1 MNMGSDKISE
11 DINIFRTLDILY
23 AHKFKLIFSIIV
35 LPLLLIILNVSKPNK
50 HLLEIEIKTEGFSGS
65 INKINGSYP
74 NINREIDLI
83 DETINGVKDELN
95 IEKTLI
101 DYNEEQSSFNSSLQ
115 KIENNLHIRYPNLD
129 SPKPYYLL
137 KFSFNEDNKY
147 QKNFILSLIQN
158 SYDNILSR
166 LYSNLE
172 EYINNEYKL
181 FSLNNEFNKREMK
194 ITLEQLKNDYIIFE
208 KKLNYMKKMEIN
220 KIKEN
225 ILIAKEN
232 NISEPQFFDLDFV
245 NDIQGPSLLKL
256 DNIPLYFY
264 GFNILNSKLEVLTNE
279 NSSLNDH
286 STLIELKLK
295 IENIENVI
303 TDVFDGANLAQI
315 ELEKEL
321 SPYYEKL
328 DAIKSIEKNSFTA
341 LNINPYNISIIDIPK
356 YDIKILLFLAVLGFL
371 LCSFQILFVTL
382 RSKS

>member
-1 MNMGSDKISE
+1 MNMESGRIKE
-11 DINIFRTLDILY
+11 DINIFSILDILY
-23 AHKFKLIFSIIV
+23 THKFKLIFSIIV
-35 LPLLLIILNVSKPNK
+35 LPLLLIILNVGKPSEY
-50 HLLEIEIKTEGFSGS
+50 LLEIEIKIEGFSGS
-65 INKINGSYP
+65 INKINGLYP

-101 DYNEEQSSFNSSLQ
+101 DYNEEQLSFNSSLQ

-129 SPKPYYLL
+129 FAKPYYLL
-137 KFSFNEDNKY
+137 NFSFNEENKY
-147 QKNFILSLIQN
+147 QKDFLLSLIQN
-158 SYDNILSR
+158 SYNNILVS

-194 ITLEQLKNDYIIFE
+194 VKLEELKNEYILFE
-208 KKLNYMKKMEIN
+208 KKLNYIKINDIN

-232 NISEPQFFDLDFV
+232 NISEPQFFDLEFV

-279 NSSLNDH
+279 NSSLNNH
-286 STLIELKLK
+286 STLIDLKLK
-295 IENIENVI
+295 IENIENVLN
-303 TDVFDGANLAQI
+303 DDDLNLAKI
-315 ELEKEL
+315 ELEREL
-321 SPYYEKL
+321 SNYYEKL
-328 DAIKSIEKNSFTA
+328 DAIESIEKDSLTA

-356 YDIKILLFLAVLGFL
+356 YDIKILLFLAVFGFL

-382 RSKS
+382 RSRS